1 VDRERLLKRLG
12 FGARFWN
19 LRREEDPDTSI
30 VLDGAKL
37 DGLILTG
44 LDGANL
50 RQADFRG
57 ARLANAHYSPA
68 DLEGALNLPGE
79 VR

>member
-1 VDRERLLKRLG
+1 MESVRLLKVLR

-19 LRREEDPDTSI
+19 IWRDEHSDAPVL
-30 VLDGAKL
+30 LDGVK
-37 DGLILTG
+37 

-57 ARLANAHYSPA
+57 ARLTTASYSSK
-68 DLEGALNLPGE
+68 DLEGALNLPAE
-79 VR
+79 VQ